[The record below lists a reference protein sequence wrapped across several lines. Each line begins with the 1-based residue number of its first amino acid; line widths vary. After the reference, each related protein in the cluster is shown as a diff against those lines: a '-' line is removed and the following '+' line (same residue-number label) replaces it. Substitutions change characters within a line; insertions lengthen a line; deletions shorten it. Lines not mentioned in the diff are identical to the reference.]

1 MKKKAK
7 RNQQRQTGKRAIN
20 RTYKSTVFIMLFE
33 DKKNLLEL
41 YNAVSGK
48 HYQNP
53 ELLEINTL
61 ENAIYLSV
69 KNDVSFVIDARLS
82 LYEHQSTYSP
92 NLPLRFLFYIS
103 SEYSVMTREANIYG
117 TQVVRIPPPQFIIF
131 YNGEKEQ
138 PERKILKLSDMYT
151 VQEGEICLELTAVML
166 NINQGFN
173 EKLKETC
180 KTLGDYAE
188 YTGRVRKYAR
198 KMGLPDAVE
207 RAITECIQEG
217 IMREFLEKNRAEVTY
232 MSIFEYDQ
240 ERHLRQEREE
250 AYETGRKEGF
260 EEGSQAVICDLIRKM
275 WKRGKSIREIA
286 EDLEAD
292 QTFVEEIVK
301 RVTEQ
306 ET

>member
-53 ELLEINTL
+53 ELPEIN
-61 ENAIYLSV
+61 
-69 KNDVSFVIDARLS
+69 
-82 LYEHQSTYSP
+82 
-92 NLPLRFLFYIS
+92 FLFYIS
-103 SEYSVMTREANIYG
+103 SEYSVMTREANIYS
-117 TQVVRIPPPQFIIF
+117 TQVVRIPPPKFIIF

-250 AYETGRKEGF
+250 YPGDCRGFGGGSDVCGGDRRKGYGTGNMISSLMDAILLSQTASSTTWRHSSVCFLISCPQKWMTVYPRKSNF
-260 EEGSQAVICDLIRKM
+260 LSFSQSRVRLRSIFLI
-275 WKRGKSIREIA
+275 
-286 EDLEAD
+286 
-292 QTFVEEIVK
+292 Q
-301 RVTEQ
+301 
-306 ET
+306 

>member
-53 ELLEINTL
+53 ELPEIN
-61 ENAIYLSV
+61 
-69 KNDVSFVIDARLS
+69 
-82 LYEHQSTYSP
+82 
-92 NLPLRFLFYIS
+92 FLFYIS
-103 SEYSVMTREANIYG
+103 SEYSVMTREANIYS